1 MRLLP
6 ALGEGTS
13 HELHFVRSRGCPMT
27 EPSTH
32 VVLESREQLFA
43 ALGEAAELE
52 HNLLC
57 LYLYAAFSL
66 KRTKEEGISAPQL
79 DAVARWRQ
87 VILGV
92 ALEEMTHL
100 VLVSN
105 ITVALGASPNF
116 TRPNFPV
123 SPGFYP
129 AALVIELAPFDLS
142 TLEHFIYLER
152 PAAREVEVQDGATFP
167 HREQYVREAPVG
179 RLVPHGGDY
188 ATVGGLYGD
197 IRRSIETLSESVGAE
212 NFFARETARQVGP
225 LDSQLPGLT
234 LVTDRDSALRALDT
248 IVTQGE
254 GALAEEGSHFAR
266 FQAIAIEYREL
277 LQSDPTFVPGR
288 PVARNPVMRRPPAPE
303 GRVWIQ
309 NPLAVRCVDVADA
322 LYTFMLRVLV
332 QVFTVEGRTPP
343 SKRALLETSL
353 DVMHAMASV
362 AEAVTYFSANDDTP
376 AVRAGLSFAMAGSFG
391 PLDGQAESA
400 LLAERLLQIAKG
412 FDELQSELRRGCDAG
427 APRSDGSEPLE
438 RARALVDG
446 CRERILAA
454 PPTPAA
460 LPSVPSPPPLPAA
473 ELAGADVARGKSLTV
488 SFDAKRCIHS
498 RHCVTELPRVF
509 QANTPGTWLFPDE
522 AESELLAAVIRE
534 CPSGAL
540 QYERLDDRPAEP
552 SPEVN
557 LIHVQE
563 NGPYAVL
570 ADTDLGGRNVGYRV
584 TLCRCGQSKNK
595 PLCDGSHTAV
605 QFKATGAPA
614 TLDATALSE
623 RGGRLRIDPTPN
635 GPLALTGNVELC
647 AGTGHIVLRTVAVRL
662 CRCGNSK
669 TKPLCDGSHVAA
681 GFVSGEPAATVRGN
695 AARAGE

>member
-1 MRLLP
+1 M
-6 ALGEGTS
+6 GGHSDEQS
-13 HELHFVRSRGCPMT
+13 

-52 HNLLC
+52 HDLLC

-66 KRTKEEGISAPQL
+66 KRTTEEGISATQL

-87 VILGV
+87 VILGI

-152 PAAREVEVQDGATFP
+152 PAAREEEVQDGATFP

-179 RLVPHGGDY
+179 RLMPHGGDY
-188 ATVGGLYGD
+188 ATVGGLYRD
-197 IRRSIETLSESVGAE
+197 IRRSIETLSESVGE
-212 NFFARETARQVGP
+212 ERFFARETARQVGP

-234 LVTDRDSALRALDT
+234 LVTNRESALRALDT

-254 GALAEEGSHFAR
+254 GALTEEGSHFAR

-288 PVARNPVMRRPPAPE
+288 PVARNPVMRRPLAPE
-303 GRVWIQ
+303 DRVWIR

-322 LYTFMLRVLV
+322 LYIFMLRVLV

-362 AEAVTYFSANDDTP
+362 AEAATYFSANDETP
-376 AVRAGLSFAMAGSFG
+376 AVRAGLSFAMAGSLA

-400 LLAERLLQIAKG
+400 LLAERLLQIAQG

-427 APRSDGSEPLE
+427 APRSDGREPLE

-460 LPSVPSPPPLPAA
+460 LPSVPSPPPLLAA
-473 ELAGADVARGKSLTV
+473 ELAGAEVARGKSLTV

-509 QANTPGTWLFPDE
+509 QANTAGTWLFPDE

-540 QYERLDDRPAEP
+540 QYERHDDRPAEP
-552 SPEVN
+552 TPEVN

-570 ADTDLGGRNVGYRV
+570 ADMDLGGRNVGYRV

-595 PLCDGSHTAV
+595 PLCDGSHAAAE
-605 QFKATGAPA
+605 FKATGAPA
-614 TLDATALSE
+614 TLDTTALSE

-635 GPLALTGNVELC
+635 GPLALTGNLELC

-662 CRCGNSK
+662 CRCGHSN

-681 GFVSGEPAATVRGN
+681 GFVSGDPAATVRGH
-695 AARAGE
+695 AARPGE

>member
-1 MRLLP
+1 
-6 ALGEGTS
+6 
-13 HELHFVRSRGCPMT
+13 MT

-66 KRTKEEGISAPQL
+66 KRTQEEGISAPQL

-87 VILGV
+87 EILGI

-152 PAAREVEVQDGATFP
+152 PAAKEEEVQDGATFP
-167 HREQYVREAPVG
+167 HREQYVRGAPVG

-188 ATVGGLYGD
+188 TTVGGLYRD
-197 IRRSIETLSESVGAE
+197 IRHSIETLSESVGE
-212 NFFARETARQVGP
+212 ERFFARETARQVGP

-234 LVTDRDSALRALDT
+234 LVTNRESALRALDT

-254 GALAEEGSHFAR
+254 GALTEEGSHFAR

-288 PVARNPVMRRPPAPE
+288 PVARNPVMRRPLAPE
-303 GRVWIQ
+303 GRVWMR

-322 LYTFMLRVLV
+322 LYIFMLRVLV

-362 AEAVTYFSANDDTP
+362 AEAATYFSANDDAP
-376 AVRAGLSFAMAGSFG
+376 AVRAGLSFAMAGSLA
-391 PLDGQAESA
+391 PLDGQRESA
-400 LLAERLLQIAKG
+400 LLAERLLQITKG

-427 APRSDGSEPLE
+427 APPSDGSEPLE

-454 PPTPAA
+454 PPAPVPS

-552 SPEVN
+552 APEVN

-570 ADTDLGGRNVGYRV
+570 ADTDLGDRNVGYRV

-595 PLCDGSHTAV
+595 PLCDGSHTAA

-623 RGGRLRIDPTPN
+623 RAGRLRIEPTPN

-662 CRCGNSK
+662 CRCGHSK

-681 GFVSGEPAATVRGN
+681 GFVAE
-695 AARAGE
+695 

>member
-1 MRLLP
+1 
-6 ALGEGTS
+6 
-13 HELHFVRSRGCPMT
+13 MT

-66 KRTKEEGISAPQL
+66 KRTEEEGISAPQL
-79 DAVARWRQ
+79 EAVARWRQ
-87 VILGV
+87 EILGI

-116 TRPNFPV
+116 ARPNFPM

-129 AALVIELAPFDLS
+129 AALVLELAPFDLS

-152 PAAREVEVQDGATFP
+152 PAAREGEVRDGATFP

-179 RLVPHGGDY
+179 RLMPHGGDY
-188 ATVGGLYGD
+188 TTVGGLYRD
-197 IRRSIETLSESVGAE
+197 IRRAIETLSDSLGEGR
-212 NFFARETARQVGP
+212 FFARETARQVGP

-234 LVTDRDSALRALDT
+234 LVTNRESALRALDT

-254 GALAEEGSHFAR
+254 GALTEEGSHFAR
-266 FQAIAIEYREL
+266 FQAIAIEYRGL

-288 PVARNPVMRRPPAPE
+288 PVARNPVMRRPLAPE
-303 GRVWIQ
+303 DRVWMQ

-322 LYTFMLRVLV
+322 LYIFMLRVLV

-362 AEAVTYFSANDDTP
+362 AEAATYFSANEDSP
-376 AVRAGLSFAMAGSFG
+376 AVRAGLSFAMAGILA
-391 PLDGQAESA
+391 PLDAQAESA

-412 FDELQSELRRGCDAG
+412 FDELQAELRRGCDAG

-438 RARALVDG
+438 RAHALVDG
-446 CRERILAA
+446 CRERLLAA
-454 PPTPAA
+454 SPTAA
-460 LPSVPSPPPLPAA
+460 ARPSVPSPPPLRAA

-522 AESELLAAVIRE
+522 AEAELLAAVIRE

-552 SPEVN
+552 APEVN
-557 LIHVQE
+557 LIRVQE

-570 ADTDLGGRNVGYRV
+570 ANTDLEGRSVGYRV

-595 PLCDGSHTAV
+595 PLCDGSHTAAE
-605 QFKATGAPA
+605 FKATGAPA
-614 TLDATALSE
+614 TLDATALAE
-623 RGGRLRIDPTPN
+623 RGGKLRIDPIPN
-635 GPLALTGNVELC
+635 GPLALMGNVELC
-647 AGTGHIVLRTVAVRL
+647 AGTGHVVLRTVAVRL
-662 CRCGNSK
+662 CRCGHSK
-669 TKPLCDGSHVAA
+669 TKPVCDGSHVAA
-681 GFVSGEPAATVRGN
+681 GFASE
-695 AARAGE
+695 

>member
-1 MRLLP
+1 M
-6 ALGEGTS
+6 
-13 HELHFVRSRGCPMT
+13 
-27 EPSTH
+27 H
-32 VVLESREQLFA
+32 VVLESREQLFS

-52 HNLLC
+52 HNLVC

-66 KRTKEEGISAPQL
+66 KRTTEEGITAPQL

-87 VILGV
+87 EILGI

-105 ITVALGASPNF
+105 LTVALGASPDF
-116 TRPNFPV
+116 MRPNFPV

-129 AALVIELAPFDLS
+129 ATLVIELAPFDLS
-142 TLEHFIYLER
+142 TLDHFIYLER
-152 PAAREVEVQDGATFP
+152 PAAREGEVQDGTTFP
-167 HREQYVREAPVG
+167 HREQYVREAPAG
-179 RLVPHGGDY
+179 RLMPHGGDY
-188 ATVGGLYGD
+188 ATVGGLYRD
-197 IRRSIETLSESVGAE
+197 IRRAIETLSESIGE
-212 NFFARETARQVGP
+212 ESFFSRETARQVGP
-225 LDSQLPGLT
+225 LDSQLRGLT
-234 LVTDRDSALRALDT
+234 LVTDRESAVRALDT

-254 GALAEEGSHFAR
+254 GALTEEGSHFAR

-288 PVARNPVMRRPPAPE
+288 PVARNPVMRRPLAPE
-303 GRVWIQ
+303 GRVWIR

-332 QVFTVEGRTPP
+332 QVFTVEGRAPP

-362 AEAVTYFSANDDTP
+362 AEAVTYLSANDETP
-376 AVRAGLSFAMAGSFG
+376 AVRAGLSFAMVGSLG

-412 FDELQSELRRGCDAG
+412 FDELQAELQRRGDAG
-427 APRSDGSEPLE
+427 APPFAGSEPLE
-438 RARALVDG
+438 RARALVVG

-473 ELAGADVARGKSLTV
+473 ELAGAEVARGKSLTV

-540 QYERLDDRPAEP
+540 QYGRLDDRPAEP
-552 SPEVN
+552 TPEVN

-595 PLCDGSHTAV
+595 PLCDGSHAAAE
-605 QFKATGAPA
+605 FKATGAPA
-614 TLDATALSE
+614 TLETTALSE
-623 RGGRLRIDPTPN
+623 RGGRLRIDPTRN
-635 GPLALTGNVELC
+635 GPLALTGNLELC

-662 CRCGNSK
+662 CRCGHSN

-681 GFVSGEPAATVRGN
+681 GFVSE
-695 AARAGE
+695 

>member
-1 MRLLP
+1 
-6 ALGEGTS
+6 
-13 HELHFVRSRGCPMT
+13 MT
-27 EPSTH
+27 APSTH
-32 VVLESREQLFA
+32 VVLESREQLFS

-66 KRTKEEGISAPQL
+66 KRTKDEGITAAQL

-87 VILGV
+87 EILGI

-105 ITVALGASPNF
+105 LTVALGASPDF
-116 TRPNFPV
+116 MRPNFPV

-129 AALVIELAPFDLS
+129 AGLVIELAPFDLS

-167 HREQYVREAPVG
+167 HREQYVREAPAG
-179 RLVPHGGDY
+179 RLMPHGGDY
-188 ATVGGLYGD
+188 ATVGALYRD
-197 IRRSIETLSESVGAE
+197 IRRAIETLSESMGE
-212 NFFARETARQVGP
+212 ERFFSRETARQVGP
-225 LDSQLPGLT
+225 LDSQLRGLT
-234 LVTDRDSALRALDT
+234 LVTDRESAVRALDT

-254 GALAEEGSHFAR
+254 GALIEEGSHFAR
-266 FQAIAIEYREL
+266 FQAIAIEYRGL

-288 PVARNPVMRRPPAPE
+288 PVARNPVMRRPLTPE
-303 GRVWIQ
+303 GRVWIR

-332 QVFTVEGRTPP
+332 QVFTVDGRSPP

-362 AEAVTYFSANDDTP
+362 AEAVTYLSANGDTP
-376 AVRAGLSFAMAGSFG
+376 DVRAGLSFAMVGSLG

-400 LLAERLLQIAKG
+400 LLAERLLQIAQG
-412 FDELQSELRRGCDAG
+412 FDELQSELRRGDAG
-427 APRSDGSEPLE
+427 APSECCEPLE
-438 RARALVDG
+438 RARALVDR

-473 ELAGADVARGKSLTV
+473 ELGGADVARGKSLTV

-509 QANTPGTWLFPDE
+509 QANTPGAWLFPDK

-570 ADTDLGGRNVGYRV
+570 ADMDLGGRNVGYRA
-584 TLCRCGQSKNK
+584 TLCRCGKSKNK
-595 PLCDGSHTAV
+595 PLCDGSHTAT

-647 AGTGHIVLRTVAVRL
+647 AGTGRIVLRTVAVRL
-662 CRCGNSK
+662 CRCGHSE

-681 GFVSGEPAATVRGN
+681 GFVSEEPAVTVRDN
-695 AARAGE
+695 AARPGEWSGS

>member
-1 MRLLP
+1 M
-6 ALGEGTS
+6 
-13 HELHFVRSRGCPMT
+13 
-27 EPSTH
+27 
-32 VVLESREQLFA
+32 
-43 ALGEAAELE
+43 
-52 HNLLC
+52 
-57 LYLYAAFSL
+57 
-66 KRTKEEGISAPQL
+66 
-79 DAVARWRQ
+79 
-87 VILGV
+87 
-92 ALEEMTHL
+92 
-100 VLVSN
+100 
-105 ITVALGASPNF
+105 
-116 TRPNFPV
+116 
-123 SPGFYP
+123 
-129 AALVIELAPFDLS
+129 
-142 TLEHFIYLER
+142 
-152 PAAREVEVQDGATFP
+152 
-167 HREQYVREAPVG
+167 G

-188 ATVGGLYGD
+188 ATVGALYRD
-197 IRRSIETLSESVGAE
+197 IRRSIETLSESVGEE
-212 NFFARETARQVGP
+212 NFFSRDPTRQIGP

-234 LVTDRDSALRALDT
+234 LVTDRASAVRALDT

-254 GALAEEGSHFAR
+254 GALTEEGSHFAR
-266 FQAIAIEYREL
+266 FRAIAVEYQEL
-277 LQSDPTFVPGR
+277 LKSDPTFVPGR
-288 PVARNPVMRRPPAPE
+288 QVARNPVMRRPPAPE

-309 NPLAVRCVDVADA
+309 SPLAVRCVDVADA

-362 AEAVTYFSANDDTP
+362 AEAATYFSANDDTP
-376 AVRAGLSFAMAGSFG
+376 AVRAGLSFAMAGG
-391 PLDGQAESA
+391 LAPLDGQAESA

-427 APRSDGSEPLE
+427 ASPSAGSESLE

-446 CRERILAA
+446 CRERIVAA
-454 PPTPAA
+454 PPTPSA
-460 LPSVPSPPPLPAA
+460 LPSVPSPPPLPPA
-473 ELAGADVARGKSLTV
+473 ELAGAEVARGKSLAV

-509 QANTPGTWLFPDE
+509 QANTSGTWLFPDA

-540 QYERLDDRPAEP
+540 QCERLDDRPAEP
-552 SPEVN
+552 LPEVN

-570 ADTDLGGRNVGYRV
+570 ADVDLGGRNVGYRV

-595 PLCDGSHTAV
+595 PLCDGSHTAA

-614 TLDATALSE
+614 TLDAAALSE

-647 AGTGHIVLRTVAVRL
+647 AGTGRIVLRTVAVRL
-662 CRCGNSK
+662 CRCGHSK
-669 TKPLCDGSHVAA
+669 TKPVCDGSHVAA
-681 GFVSGEPAATVRGN
+681 GFVSGEPAGSQ
-695 AARAGE
+695 AGLHVIRTAYPS

>member
-1 MRLLP
+1 MPVAPSRL
-6 ALGEGTS
+6 
-13 HELHFVRSRGCPMT
+13 
-27 EPSTH
+27 
-32 VVLESREQLFA
+32 VLESRLQLFS
-43 ALGEAAELE
+43 ALCEAAELE
-52 HNLLC
+52 HNVLC
-57 LYLYAAFSL
+57 LYLYAASSL
-66 KRTKEEGISAPQL
+66 KRTEEEGVTAGQL
-79 DAVARWRQ
+79 EAIARWRR

-100 VLVSN
+100 TLVSN
-105 ITVALGASPNF
+105 IMVAIGASPSF
-116 TRPNFPV
+116 MRPDFPV
-123 SPGFYP
+123 SPGYYP
-129 AALVIELAPFDLS
+129 ADLVIELAPFELG
-142 TLEHFIYLER
+142 TVEHFVYLER
-152 PAAREVEVQDGATFP
+152 PAAREDVQDGASFP
-167 HREQYVREAPVG
+167 HREHYVRRAPVG
-179 RLVPHGGDY
+179 PLMPHASDY
-188 ATVGGLYGD
+188 PTVGGLYRE
-197 IRRSIETLSESVGAE
+197 IRRSIETLCESVGE
-212 NFFARETARQVGP
+212 EKFFSRDTARQIGP

-234 LVTDRDSALRALDT
+234 LVTDRASAVRALDT

-254 GALAEEGSHFAR
+254 GALTEEGSHFAR
-266 FQAIAIEYREL
+266 FQAIAIEYQEIL
-277 LQSDPTFVPGR
+277 KNDPTFVPGR
-288 PVARNPVMRRPPAPE
+288 PVARNPVMRRPLAPE
-303 GRVWIQ
+303 GRVWIR

-332 QVFTVEGRTPP
+332 QVFTVEARTPP

-353 DVMHAMASV
+353 DVMHAMTSV
-362 AEAVTYFSANDDTP
+362 AEAATYFSANDDTP
-376 AVRAGLSFAMAGSFG
+376 AVRAGLSFAMVRSLA

-427 APRSDGSEPLE
+427 APPSEGSEPLE

-460 LPSVPSPPPLPAA
+460 LSSVPSPPPLPAA
-473 ELAGADVARGKSLTV
+473 ELAGATVARGKSLTV

-509 QANTPGTWLFPDE
+509 QADTPGTWLFPDE

-570 ADTDLGGRNVGYRV
+570 ADLDLGGRNVGYRV

-595 PLCDGSHTAV
+595 PFCDGSHTAA

-647 AGTGHIVLRTVAVRL
+647 AGTGRIVLRTVAVRL
-662 CRCGNSK
+662 CRCGHSK

-681 GFVSGEPAATVRGN
+681 GFVSEGPATTTRGD
-695 AARAGE
+695 AARPGE

>member
-1 MRLLP
+1 
-6 ALGEGTS
+6 
-13 HELHFVRSRGCPMT
+13 MT

-32 VVLESREQLFA
+32 VVLESREQLFS

-66 KRTKEEGISAPQL
+66 KRSEEEGITAPQL
-79 DAVARWRQ
+79 EAVTRWRQ
-87 VILGV
+87 EILGV

-100 VLVSN
+100 VLVAN
-105 ITVALGASPNF
+105 LTVALGASPDF
-116 TRPNFPV
+116 MRPNFPV

-152 PAAREVEVQDGATFP
+152 PAAREAEVPDGATFP
-167 HREQYVREAPVG
+167 HREQYVREAPTG
-179 RLVPHGGDY
+179 RLMPHGGDY
-188 ATVGGLYGD
+188 ATVGSLYGD
-197 IRRSIETLSESVGAE
+197 IRRAIETLSESVGEE
-212 NFFARETARQVGP
+212 NFFSRETARQVGP

-234 LVTDRDSALRALDT
+234 LVTDRESAARALDT

-254 GALAEEGSHFAR
+254 GALTEEGSHFAR
-266 FQAIAIEYREL
+266 FQAIATEYRAL
-277 LQSDPTFVPGR
+277 LQSDPHFVPGR
-288 PVARNPVMRRPPAPE
+288 PVARNPVMRRPLTPE
-303 GRVWIQ
+303 GRVWIR

-343 SKRALLETSL
+343 SKRALLETSV

-362 AEAVTYFSANDDTP
+362 AEAVTYLSANDDTP
-376 AVRAGLSFAMAGSFG
+376 AVRAGLSFAMAGSLG

-400 LLAERLLQIAKG
+400 LLAERLVQIAKG
-412 FDELQSELRRGCDAG
+412 FDELQSELRRGGDPSTPLSECC
-427 APRSDGSEPLE
+427 EPLE

-460 LPSVPSPPPLPAA
+460 LPSAASLPPLPAA
-473 ELAGADVARGKSLTV
+473 EIGGADVARGKSLTV
-488 SFDAKRCIHS
+488 LFDAKRCIHS

-509 QANTPGTWLFPDE
+509 QANKPGTWLFPDE

-540 QYERLDDRPAEP
+540 RYERLDDRPPEP

-570 ADTDLGGRNVGYRV
+570 ADLDLGGRNVGYRA

-595 PLCDGSHTAV
+595 PLCDGSHNAA
-605 QFKATGAPA
+605 QFTATGAPA
-614 TLDATALSE
+614 TVDATALSE

-647 AGTGHIVLRTVAVRL
+647 AGTGRVVLRTVAVRL
-662 CRCGNSK
+662 CRCGHSK
-669 TKPLCDGSHVAA
+669 TKPVCDGSHVAA
-681 GFVSGEPAATVRGN
+681 GFVSEEPAASVRDDT
-695 AARAGE
+695 ARAG

>member
-1 MRLLP
+1 
-6 ALGEGTS
+6 
-13 HELHFVRSRGCPMT
+13 MT

-57 LYLYAAFSL
+57 LYLYAAFGL
-66 KRTKEEGISAPQL
+66 KRAEEEGISAPQL
-79 DAVARWRQ
+79 EAVARWRQ
-87 VILGV
+87 ELLGI

-105 ITVALGASPNF
+105 ITVALGGSPNF

-152 PAAREVEVQDGATFP
+152 PAAREEEVQDGATFP

-179 RLVPHGGDY
+179 RLMPHGGDY
-188 ATVGGLYGD
+188 ATVGGLYRD
-197 IRRSIETLSESVGAE
+197 IRRSIETLSEGVGE
-212 NFFARETARQVGP
+212 ERFFARETARQVGP

-234 LVTDRDSALRALDT
+234 LVTNRESAVRALDT

-254 GALAEEGSHFAR
+254 GALTEEGSHFAR
-266 FQAIAIEYREL
+266 FQAIATEYRAI

-288 PVARNPVMRRPPAPE
+288 PVARNPVMRRPLAPE
-303 GRVWIQ
+303 GRIWIR

-362 AEAVTYFSANDDTP
+362 AEAATYFSANDDTP
-376 AVRAGLSFAMAGSFG
+376 AVRAGLSFATAGILA

-400 LLAERLLQIAKG
+400 LLAERLSQIAKG
-412 FDELQSELRRGCDAG
+412 FDELQSELRRGCAVG
-427 APRSDGSEPLE
+427 APPSDGSEPLE

-454 PPTPAA
+454 QPTPAA

-473 ELAGADVARGKSLTV
+473 ELAGADVARGKSLRV

-509 QANTPGTWLFPDE
+509 QANTPGTWLFPDQ

-552 SPEVN
+552 VPEVN
-557 LIHVQE
+557 LIRVQE

-570 ADTDLGGRNVGYRV
+570 ADTDLAGRNVGYRV

-595 PLCDGSHTAV
+595 PLCDGSHTAAE
-605 QFKATGAPA
+605 FKATGAPA
-614 TLDATALSE
+614 TLDVTALSE
-623 RGGRLRIDPTPN
+623 RAGRLRIDPTPN

-662 CRCGNSK
+662 CRCGHSK

-681 GFVSGEPAATVRGN
+681 GFVSE
-695 AARAGE
+695 

>member
-1 MRLLP
+1 M
-6 ALGEGTS
+6 
-13 HELHFVRSRGCPMT
+13 
-27 EPSTH
+27 H
-32 VVLESREQLFA
+32 VVLESREQLFS

-52 HNLLC
+52 HNLVC

-66 KRTKEEGISAPQL
+66 KRTTEEGITAPQL
-79 DAVARWRQ
+79 DAVARWRRE
-87 VILGV
+87 ILGI

-105 ITVALGASPNF
+105 LTVALGASPDF
-116 TRPNFPV
+116 MRPNFPV

-129 AALVIELAPFDLS
+129 ATLVIELAPFDLS
-142 TLEHFIYLER
+142 TLDHFIYLER
-152 PAAREVEVQDGATFP
+152 PAAREGEVQDGTTFP
-167 HREQYVREAPVG
+167 HREQYVREAPAG
-179 RLVPHGGDY
+179 RLMPHGGDY
-188 ATVGGLYGD
+188 ATVGGLYRD
-197 IRRSIETLSESVGAE
+197 IRRAIETLSESIGE
-212 NFFARETARQVGP
+212 ESFFSRDTARQVGP
-225 LDSQLPGLT
+225 LDSQLRGLT
-234 LVTDRDSALRALDT
+234 LVTDRESAVRALDT

-254 GALAEEGSHFAR
+254 GALTEEGSHFTR

-288 PVARNPVMRRPPAPE
+288 PVARNPVMRRPLAPE
-303 GRVWIQ
+303 GRVWIR

-332 QVFTVEGRTPP
+332 QVFTVEGRAPP

-362 AEAVTYFSANDDTP
+362 AEAVTYLSANDETP
-376 AVRAGLSFAMAGSFG
+376 AVRAGLSFAMVGSLG

-412 FDELQSELRRGCDAG
+412 FDELQSELRRGGDAG
-427 APRSDGSEPLE
+427 APPFAGSEPLE
-438 RARALVDG
+438 RARALVVG

-473 ELAGADVARGKSLTV
+473 ELAGAEVARGKSLTV

-552 SPEVN
+552 TPEVN

-595 PLCDGSHTAV
+595 PLCDGSHAAAE
-605 QFKATGAPA
+605 FKATGAPA
-614 TLDATALSE
+614 TLETTALSE
-623 RGGRLRIDPTPN
+623 RGGRLRIDPTRN
-635 GPLALTGNVELC
+635 GPLALTGNLELC

-662 CRCGNSK
+662 CRCGHSN

-681 GFVSGEPAATVRGN
+681 GFVSEEPAATVLGN
-695 AARAGE
+695 A

>member
-1 MRLLP
+1 
-6 ALGEGTS
+6 
-13 HELHFVRSRGCPMT
+13 MT
-27 EPSTH
+27 KPSTH
-32 VVLESREQLFA
+32 VVLESRVQLFS
-43 ALGEAAELE
+43 ALSEAAELE

-87 VILGV
+87 EILGI

-105 ITVALGASPNF
+105 ITVAVGASPNF
-116 TRPNFPV
+116 MRPNFPV

-152 PAAREVEVQDGATFP
+152 PAAREEEVHDGATFP

-179 RLVPHGGDY
+179 RLMPHGGDY

-197 IRRSIETLSESVGAE
+197 IRRSIETLSESVGE
-212 NFFARETARQVGP
+212 ERFFARETARQVGP

-234 LVTDRDSALRALDT
+234 LVTDRESAVRALDT

-254 GALAEEGSHFAR
+254 GALTEDGSHFAR
-266 FQAIAIEYREL
+266 FQAIAIEYRGL
-277 LQSDPTFVPGR
+277 LQSDPSFVPGR
-288 PVARNPVMRRPPAPE
+288 PVARNPVMRRPLAPE
-303 GRVWIQ
+303 GRVWIR

-362 AEAVTYFSANDDTP
+362 AEAATYFSANDDTP
-376 AVRAGLSFAMAGSFG
+376 AVRAGLSFAMVRSLA

-412 FDELQSELRRGCDAG
+412 LDELQSELRRGG
-427 APRSDGSEPLE
+427 APPSEGEPLE

-460 LPSVPSPPPLPAA
+460 LPSVPFPPPLPAA
-473 ELAGADVARGKSLTV
+473 ELTGADIARGKSLTV

-498 RHCVTELPRVF
+498 RHCTTELPRVF
-509 QANTPGTWLFPDE
+509 RANTPGTWLFPDE

-570 ADTDLGGRNVGYRV
+570 ADVDLGGRNVGYRV

-595 PLCDGSHTAV
+595 PLCDGSHTAA

-647 AGTGHIVLRTVAVRL
+647 AGTGRIVLRTVAVRL
-662 CRCGNSK
+662 CRCGHSK

-681 GFVSGEPAATVRGN
+681 GFVSEGPATTTRGD
-695 AARAGE
+695 AARPGE

>member
-1 MRLLP
+1 LREV
-6 ALGEGTS
+6 GS
-13 HELHFVRSRGCPMT
+13 HEVGVVISPGCPMT

-32 VVLESREQLFA
+32 LVLESREQLFA
-43 ALGEAAELE
+43 ALGEAGELE

-66 KRTKEEGISAPQL
+66 KRTKEEGITAPQL

-87 VILGV
+87 VILGI

-116 TRPNFPV
+116 TRPNFPA

-152 PAAREVEVQDGATFP
+152 PAAREAEVQDGATFP
-167 HREQYVREAPVG
+167 HREQYLREAPVG

-188 ATVGGLYGD
+188 ATVGSLYGD
-197 IRRSIETLSESVGAE
+197 IRRSIETLSESLGE
-212 NFFARETARQVGP
+212 ERFFARETARQVGP

-234 LVTDRDSALRALDT
+234 LVTDRESAVRALDT

-254 GALAEEGSHFAR
+254 GALTEEGSHFAR
-266 FQAIAIEYREL
+266 FQAIAAEYREL
-277 LQSDPTFVPGR
+277 LKSDPTFVPGR

-309 NPLAVRCVDVADA
+309 NPLAVRYVDVADA

-343 SKRALLETSL
+343 SKRALLETTL
-353 DVMHAMASV
+353 DVMHAMTYV
-362 AEAVTYFSANDDTP
+362 AEAVTYFSANGDAP
-376 AVRAGLSFAMAGSFG
+376 AVRAGLSFAMAGSLA
-391 PLDGQAESA
+391 PLDGHAESA

-427 APRSDGSEPLE
+427 APPSAGSEPLE

-454 PPTPAA
+454 PATPAA
-460 LPSVPSPPPLPAA
+460 LTPVPSPPPLPAA
-473 ELAGADVARGKSLTV
+473 EFAGADVARGKSLTV

-509 QANTPGTWLFPDE
+509 KANAPGTWLFPDE

-595 PLCDGSHTAV
+595 PLCDGSHTAA
-605 QFKATGAPA
+605 QFTATGAPA

-647 AGTGHIVLRTVAVRL
+647 AGTGRIVLRTVAARL
-662 CRCGNSK
+662 CRCGHSK

-681 GFVSGEPAATVRGN
+681 GFVSEKPAAAVRGN
-695 AARAGE
+695 AARPGE